1 MRITKKLLQAFNI
14 VDSNRELYKQ
24 ILATETRYL
33 SDNIGVRNIIDDDG
47 RVKVSIVVDNQVA
60 KSDVIKVWP
69 QIESIIDNI
78 VQKHGPDLSDYFQV
92 LLMGMV
98 DGDYSWMRKIEGER
112 DDSIHRCLEKG
123 KPQYRDLFMDANFD
137 LLLFIIRISKIDK
150 DKKQADLASHYFSN
164 LLRNYQFTE
173 IEIAH
178 WRDESIL
185 EINDGRCPFDI
196 YRGPIDFEK
205 FVNKVEYLVKR
216 YGNEKRSPISKPI
229 MLDVYRWFVTWGDWK
244 DADRMLRKSYPIT
257 YEKYIPRAE
266 ARLDEIM
273 HQTSK
278 IIDNLKGTSNIP

>member
-1 MRITKKLLQAFNI
+1 MRITKRLLRAF
-14 VDSNRELYKQ
+14 DYLDEGEELYKR
-24 ILATETRYL
+24 LWATEIEYISEKVGIRK
-33 SDNIGVRNIIDDDG
+33 IIDEDG
-47 RVKVSIVVDNQVA
+47 HIRIEIVVDSQVKKKDIPA
-60 KSDVIKVWP
+60 VWSKIDSEISKI
-69 QIESIIDNI
+69 IEL
-78 VQKHGPDLSDYFQV
+78 QGYDLSDYFQV

-112 DDSIHRCLEKG
+112 NDSIHRCLEKG

-150 DKKQADLASHYFSN
+150 DKKRADLASHYFSN

-185 EINDGRCPFDI
+185 EIKDGRCPFDI

-257 YEKYIPRAE
+257 YEKYTPRAE

-278 IIDNLKGTSNIP
+278 IIDNLKGTSNLP